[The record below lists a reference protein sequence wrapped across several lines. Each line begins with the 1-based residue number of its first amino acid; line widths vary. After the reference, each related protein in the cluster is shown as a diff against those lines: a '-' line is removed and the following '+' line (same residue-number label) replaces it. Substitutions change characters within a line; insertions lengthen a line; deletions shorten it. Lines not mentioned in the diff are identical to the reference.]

1 MDPNEYAFM
10 WGVPVTPHY
19 LTNLVGSLTTN
30 FSKTGSP
37 GQGGIVRKSTV
48 IPPEVDTWFL
58 FTEPLHVMVYLWC
71 YMFTAQFYEKV
82 QRGKIKS
89 PSSHS

>member
-1 MDPNEYAFM
+1 M
-10 WGVPVTPHY
+10 TPRY

-30 FSKTGSP
+30 FSKTGGP

-48 IPPEVDTWFL
+48 IPPEVDMWFL
-58 FTEPLHVMVYLWC
+58 FTEPLHAMVYLWR
-71 YMFTAQFYEKV
+71 YMLTAQFYEKV

>member
-48 IPPEVDTWFL
+48 IPPEVDMWFL